1 MKSVHISWRVT
12 LVLLVAVA
20 IAVPIVA
27 QQQEKVPVAD
37 RVKQAD
43 ILNSGARTGK
53 VGQAPNLMEFY
64 FDERPESEWIPD
76 EFMSNADRR
85 VDAANLRGYHISPQI
100 LEMELLT
107 PKTVKVGD
115 TVKVRV
121 LTRSKAPVNPNNLMY
136 EGPDGRE
143 TRMSLRMARAISSEE
158 RDDGMVY
165 ETWEATGSVPPYQVG
180 GTYYPL
186 AIQNLNNQLGH
197 GKSFRSDYHP
207 IMDKMT
213 LSFEIE
219 DNPNYDLSPPVLK
232 KFVLGSL
239 DGSAPEQPVQAKIT
253 DLIPVYAEIEDNLAG
268 VGTATVTLASP
279 IRNLYS
285 DVALTPVLDQ
295 EAHPNAYVGYFRI
308 NKHYESGSYRIARV
322 RIGDRARNE
331 MTVFPV
337 SNPILGDQRIMII
350 GDQEDLT
357 APQLITLAID
367 KRSAAPGEGVKITAV
382 VTDNLSGIDNITVTI
397 HSPNSID
404 KRRVA
409 LTPKAKPDV
418 LIKPAYDV
426 QENIYEGSFTI
437 HPLDEP
443 GWWTVKRV
451 IARDLAN
458 NYMDMISR
466 DFPTIETVQ
475 VLFSESDASGG
486 AYGNTGYADRQRRA
500 GSGTVPTLRRVD
512 MIPPH
517 PPRGACLNCHVP

>member
-1 MKSVHISWRVT
+1 M
-12 LVLLVAVA
+12 
-20 IAVPIVA
+20 
-27 QQQEKVPVAD
+27 
-37 RVKQAD
+37 
-43 ILNSGARTGK
+43 
-53 VGQAPNLMEFY
+53 
-64 FDERPESEWIPD
+64 
-76 EFMSNADRR
+76 
-85 VDAANLRGYHISPQI
+85 
-100 LEMELLT
+100 
-107 PKTVKVGD
+107 
-115 TVKVRV
+115 
-121 LTRSKAPVNPNNLMY
+121 
-136 EGPDGRE
+136 
-143 TRMSLRMARAISSEE
+143 
-158 RDDGMVY
+158 
-165 ETWEATGSVPPYQVG
+165 
-180 GTYYPL
+180 
-186 AIQNLNNQLGH
+186 
-197 GKSFRSDYHP
+197 
-207 IMDKMT
+207 
-213 LSFEIE
+213 
-219 DNPNYDLSPPVLK
+219 
-232 KFVLGSL
+232 
-239 DGSAPEQPVQAKIT
+239 
-253 DLIPVYAEIEDNLAG
+253 
-268 VGTATVTLASP
+268 TVTLASP

-350 GDQEDLT
+350 GDQEDLSP
-357 APQLITLAID
+357 PQLITLSID
-367 KRSAAPGEGVKITAV
+367 KRSAQAGEGVKLTAV

-404 KRRVA
+404 KRRVS

-426 QENIYEGSFTI
+426 QENIYEGSFSI

-458 NYMDMISR
+458 NYLDMISR
-466 DFPTIETVQ
+466 DFPKIETVQ
-475 VLFSESDASGG
+475 VRFSESDATAG